1 LGLSL
6 ESKSILLL
14 TCPFM
19 TPQGKSDSAV
29 LTISEFRKLR
39 DFLVSKELSFDSL
52 LLSGAQSLI
61 LEAEASVGIEKIR
74 SLLSRGFQLSQS
86 IELWSRQGLWVI
98 TSDQQ
103 IYPEKLRLKLDVKCP
118 PFFIGIGSREILSE
132 LALGVVGS
140 RNVSEEKLEFAQLI
154 GRLASK
160 SNVPIVSGGARGVD
174 QAAMFGSL
182 ENGGRAVGIL
192 ADGLSQFALNA
203 NSREWI
209 SNDQLTLLSSFDP
222 FSGFN
227 VGNAMQRNKYIY
239 AQSEAVVVVESD
251 FDKGGTWAG
260 ATEQLSR
267 FNFSGVFVPQE
278 GDSKGLNELRSRGA
292 KDLEIPRLEIDL
304 RKFLSDEKELRDHE
318 FAIPRVK
325 KSEQLGFF

>member
-1 LGLSL
+1 
-6 ESKSILLL
+6 
-14 TCPFM
+14 M

-29 LTISEFRKLR
+29 LTIGEFAKLR
-39 DFLVSKELSFDSL
+39 DFLVSRELSFDSF
-52 LLSGAQSLI
+52 LLSGAESLI
-61 LEAEASVGIEKIR
+61 LEAAASLGIEKIS
-74 SLLSRGFQLSQS
+74 SLISRGFQLSQAV
-86 IELWSRQGLWVI
+86 ELWSRQGLWVI
-98 TSDQQ
+98 TADQH

-118 PFFIGIGSREILSE
+118 PYLIGIGKKENLLE

-140 RNVSEEKLEFAQLI
+140 RNVSEEKLELAQQI

-182 ENGGRAVGIL
+182 ENGGCAVGIL
-192 ADGLSQFALNA
+192 ADGLSKFALNA

-251 FDKGGTWAG
+251 FEKGGTWAG
-260 ATEQLSR
+260 AIEQLSR
-267 FNFSGVFVPQE
+267 FNFSGVFVPQQA
-278 GDSKGLNELRSRGA
+278 DSKGLIELRSRGA
-292 KDLEIPRLEIDL
+292 KDLEIPRLEVDL
-304 RKFLSDEKELRDHE
+304 RKFLIDEKVSRDHE
-318 FAIPRVK
+318 FATRRVK

>member
-1 LGLSL
+1 
-6 ESKSILLL
+6 
-14 TCPFM
+14 M
-19 TPQGKSDSAV
+19 TSQGKSDSAV
-29 LTISEFRKLR
+29 LTIGEFAKLR
-39 DFLVSKELSFDSL
+39 DFLVSRELSFDSF
-52 LLSGAQSLI
+52 LLSGAESLI
-61 LEAEASVGIEKIR
+61 HEAAASVGIEKIS
-74 SLLSRGFQLSQS
+74 SLISRGFQLSQAV
-86 IELWSRQGLWVI
+86 ELWSRQGLWVI
-98 TSDQQ
+98 TAGQQ
-103 IYPEKLRLKLDVKCP
+103 IYPEKLHLKLDVKCP
-118 PFFIGIGSREILSE
+118 PYLIGIGSKENLSE

-140 RNVSEEKLEFAQLI
+140 RNVSEEKLEFAQQI

-192 ADGLSQFALNA
+192 ADGLSQFALNS

-251 FDKGGTWAG
+251 FEKGGTWAG

-278 GDSKGLNELRSRGA
+278 ADSKGLIELRSRGA
-292 KDLEIPRLEIDL
+292 KDLEIPRLEVDL
-304 RKFLSDEKELRDHE
+304 RKILSDEKVLRDHE
-318 FAIPRVK
+318 FATRRVK

>member
-1 LGLSL
+1 
-6 ESKSILLL
+6 
-14 TCPFM
+14 M
-19 TPQGKSDSAV
+19 TSQGKSDSAV
-29 LTISEFRKLR
+29 LTIGEFAKLR
-39 DFLVSKELSFDSL
+39 DFLVSRELSFDSF
-52 LLSGAQSLI
+52 LLSGAESLI
-61 LEAEASVGIEKIR
+61 HEAAASVGIEKIS
-74 SLLSRGFQLSQS
+74 SLISRGFQLSQAV
-86 IELWSRQGLWVI
+86 ELWSRQGLWVI
-98 TSDQQ
+98 TAGQQ
-103 IYPEKLRLKLDVKCP
+103 IYPEKLHLKLDVKCP
-118 PFFIGIGSREILSE
+118 PYLIGIGSKENLSE

-140 RNVSEEKLEFAQLI
+140 RNVSEEKLEFAQQI

-251 FDKGGTWAG
+251 FEKGGAWAG

-278 GDSKGLNELRSRGA
+278 ADSKGLIELRSRGA
-292 KDLEIPRLEIDL
+292 KDLEIPRLEVDL
-304 RKFLSDEKELRDHE
+304 RKFLSDEKVLRDHE
-318 FAIPRVK
+318 FATRRVK

>member
-1 LGLSL
+1 
-6 ESKSILLL
+6 
-14 TCPFM
+14 M

-29 LTISEFRKLR
+29 LTIGEFAKLR
-39 DFLVSKELSFDSL
+39 DFLVSRELSFDSF
-52 LLSGAQSLI
+52 LLSGAESLI
-61 LEAEASVGIEKIR
+61 LEATASVGIEKI
-74 SLLSRGFQLSQS
+74 SPLISRGFQLSQA

-98 TSDQQ
+98 TADQQ

-118 PFFIGIGSREILSE
+118 PFFIGIGSKAILSE

-140 RNVSEEKLEFAQLI
+140 RNVSDKNLELAQQI
-154 GRLASK
+154 GRVASK
-160 SNVPIVSGGARGVD
+160 SNVPIVSGGARGID

-251 FDKGGTWAG
+251 FEKGGTWAG

-267 FNFSGVFVPQE
+267 FNFSGVFVPQD
-278 GDSKGLNELRSRGA
+278 GDSRGLIELRSRGA
-292 KDLEIPRLEIDL
+292 KDLEIPRMEADL

-318 FAIPRVK
+318 FAIRPVK